1 MTIILDGTNGINTPG
16 LTDTAAA
23 SVATTLTVT
32 GAATA
37 ASLQVGG
44 VTTNVYP
51 LVSGTSVAST
61 SGTSI
66 DFINIPSWVRRITV
80 MVSGLGSSSSG
91 IPLLQLGTVS
101 SLEVTGYSGSGISN
115 STLFAL
121 SSGFPVRDT
130 WSSTSRTNGAYT
142 LTLLDAASNTWA
154 CAAIFGTSNTTGL
167 VSVGGTKPLASTL
180 TRLRLYIDGTQT
192 FTAGLVN
199 ILWE

>member
-51 LVSGTSVAST
+51 LVPSTSVAST

-80 MVSGLGSSSSG
+80 MISGVGTSTSTV
-91 IPLLQLGTVS
+91 PRVQLGTAS
-101 SLEVTGYSGSGISN
+101 SIEVTGYTGSNISN
-115 STLFAL
+115 SSVSNL
-121 SSGFPVRDT
+121 STGFPFRDT
-130 WSSTSRTNGAYT
+130 WATTNRSYGTFT
-142 LTLLDAASNTWA
+142 LTLLDVASNTWN
-154 CAAIFGTSNTTGL
+154 CTAALGLSDLTNVTTIAG
-167 VSVGGTKPLASTL
+167 SKALAGTL
-180 TRLRLYIDGTQT
+180 TRLRLYVDGTAT

-199 ILWE
+199 IFWE